1 VRPQDLSVLV
11 VEDERDLADLV
22 SFHLRQAGYDARVV
36 HDGRSALAAVAA
48 KRPDIVLLD
57 LNLPDVSGIEIC
69 RTLRAGAAT
78 RDVPVLML
86 TARGAEVD
94 RVVGFEVGAD
104 DYVIKPY
111 SARELVLRL
120 RALLRRSTLPPTPE
134 SDGQLR
140 TGNLRIDMAAHR
152 AWVDDVEVALT
163 VTEFRL
169 LATLLRRIGRVQ
181 TRGQLLQDVWDMPPD
196 LDTRT
201 VDTHLKRLREK
212 LGAAGERIETLR
224 GVGYRLNPLPKLADS
239 A

>member
-1 VRPQDLSVLV
+1 VSSTDSVLV
-11 VEDERDLADLV
+11 VDDEADLRDLLV
-22 SFHLRQAGYDARVV
+22 RQLSG
-36 HDGRSALAAVAA
+36 DGFAVRAVATGQEA
-48 KRPDIVLLD
+48 LVVARAMRPSVILLD
-57 LNLPDVSGIEIC
+57 LMLEGMSGTEVC
-69 RTLRAGAAT
+69 RRLRGDAAT
-78 RDVPVLML
+78 AGTPIVFL
-86 TARGAEVD
+86 TARADEID